1 MIVVIQCAS
10 RKHQDAGRLH
20 RGDGQKVV
28 FVAQPDLAQ
37 PKPGVCHAHPDD
49 TSDTGRTW
57 REELVAYNSRH
68 QAEPGYNPHN
78 LLPAWQFYTPPAYG
92 QLAEAF
98 GLDHLFIL
106 SAGWGLL
113 PAEFLTPY
121 YDITFSKTVRGE
133 NQHERR
139 RKKDD
144 YRDFLLPPIKAEEPI
159 VFLGGKDYAHLF
171 SAVTAGA
178 TGPRCLFHKSKE
190 PPDAPGC
197 QFRRY
202 ETTARTN
209 WHYECA
215 KALAEGKIRL

>member
-10 RKHQDAGRLH
+10 RKRHDAGHLH
-20 RGDGQKVV
+20 RGDRQKVV
-28 FVAQPDLAQ
+28 FVAQTDLAH
-37 PKPGVCHAHPDD
+37 PMPGVFYAHPDD
-49 TSDTGRTW
+49 TADTGRTW

-78 LLPAWQFYTPPAYG
+78 LLPAWQFYTPPAYR

-98 GLDHLFIL
+98 GLDRLFIL

-121 YDITFSKTVRGE
+121 YDITFSRTVRGE
-133 NQHERR
+133 NLHELR
-139 RKKDD
+139 RKKDF
-144 YRDFLLPPIKAEEPI
+144 YQDFPLPPIETEEPI

-171 SAVTAGA
+171 SVLTAGA
-178 TGPRCLFHKSKE
+178 NAPRYLFHKSKE

-202 ETTARTN
+202 KTTTRTN

-215 KALAEGKIRL
+215 KALAEGKIKV

>member
-1 MIVVIQCAS
+1 M
-10 RKHQDAGRLH
+10 
-20 RGDGQKVV
+20 
-28 FVAQPDLAQ
+28 
-37 PKPGVCHAHPDD
+37 PGVSYAHPDD
-49 TSDTGRTW
+49 TADTERTW

-78 LLPAWQFYTPPAYG
+78 LLPAWQFYTPPAYR

-121 YDITFSKTVRGE
+121 YDITFSRTVRGE
-133 NQHERR
+133 NSHELR
-139 RKKDD
+139 RKKDF
-144 YRDFLLPPIKAEEPI
+144 YQDFPLPPIATEEPI

-171 SAVTAGA
+171 SVVTAEA
-178 TGPRCLFHKSKE
+178 NAPRYLFHKSKE
-190 PPDAPGC
+190 PPNAPGC
-197 QFRRY
+197 QFIRY
-202 ETTARTN
+202 ETTTRTN

-215 KALAEGKIRL
+215 KALAEGKIKV

>member
-10 RKHQDAGRLH
+10 RKHHDAGHLH
-20 RGDGQKVV
+20 REDGQRVV
-28 FVAQPDLAQ
+28 FVAQPGLAH
-37 PKPGVCHAHPDD
+37 PTPGVCYAHPDD

-78 LLPAWQFYTPPAYG
+78 LFPAWQFYTPPAYR

-133 NQHERR
+133 SSHERR
-139 RKKDD
+139 RKQDD
-144 YRDFLLPPIKAEEPI
+144 YRDFPLPPIKAEEPI

-178 TGPRCLFHKSKE
+178 NGPRYLFHKSKE
-190 PPDAPGC
+190 PPDAPGF